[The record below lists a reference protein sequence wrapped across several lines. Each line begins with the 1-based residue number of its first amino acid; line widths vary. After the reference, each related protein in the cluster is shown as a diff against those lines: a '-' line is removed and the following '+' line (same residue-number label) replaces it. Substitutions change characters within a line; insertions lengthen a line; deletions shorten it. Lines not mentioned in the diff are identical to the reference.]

1 MVWLNPRFINYNN
14 MDFIK
19 EAKER
24 LQAYKDLGSTVEPI
38 SKFVEDYVINLY
50 EHNKHPELMDYEIEK
65 FVRNYLHLGD
75 KIYTCELDYE
85 PNIDDT
91 IFTTIRSILISTLK
105 YILNIELNNEN
116 KNNK

>member
-1 MVWLNPRFINYNN
+1 

-24 LQAYKDLGSTVEPI
+24 LQAYKDLGTSVEPI
-38 SKFVEDYVINLY
+38 AKFVDDYVMNLY
-50 EHNKHPELMDYEIEK
+50 DNHSHQEMMDFEIEK
-65 FVRNYLHLGD
+65 FIRDYLHLGN

-91 IFTTIRSILISTLK
+91 VFTTIRSILISTLK
-105 YILNIELNNEN
+105 YILNIELNEN
-116 KNNK
+116 KNNR